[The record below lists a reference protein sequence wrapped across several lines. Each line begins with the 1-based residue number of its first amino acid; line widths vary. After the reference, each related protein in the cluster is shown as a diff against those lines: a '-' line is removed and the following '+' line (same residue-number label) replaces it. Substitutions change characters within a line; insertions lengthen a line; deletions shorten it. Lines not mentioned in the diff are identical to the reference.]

1 MAESDPLGS
10 TMEMGKIVG
19 KLVSDSSVQTT
30 TGRLEQKKRRRK
42 MEKYGYPTVRSKQ
55 RPGDWKLCK
64 KKVNDFPSL
73 MTSDVS

>member
-30 TGRLEQKKRRRK
+30 TGRLEQKK
-42 MEKYGYPTVRSKQ
+42 EKQKESTDIRQSGPNN
-55 RPGDWKLCK
+55 DWATGNSAK
-64 KKVNDFPSL
+64 KS
-73 MTSDVS
+73 